1 MDNLYLTSIEAD
13 ITTIEI
19 EQIKVN
25 EVYSIAIKLLED
37 EDTAITTIESSEII
51 PLHPSLEI
59 DMSSIKEGFKKA
71 IKKIIEFFQWLGRI
85 IVNFFKRI
93 IDMFKNLIGIGKRER
108 LEKEIKKTAEKARK
122 VHENMTKA
130 AKNEVDKIVKEM
142 KENIENMENK
152 EFEEYGKKIPVL
164 FIGKTKLDT
173 DDVPQFTIRLLHQ
186 VGYMLKYTN
195 EYAVSIRQIVVELG
209 LLLNKICGLAI
220 DATNKNL
227 EDIVNDKGMDI
238 LQEFNKNM
246 RNVSS
251 CISSF
256 IEDAKA
262 IKDNN
267 DKYFKLVKDYL
278 NIKEEYDTYVV
289 LGNKVYTFK
298 HSVDSDKIEKIK
310 TEVDNISVMDIPNF
324 TKLLK
329 LINEYYDLII
339 NGYITLTYR
348 IYDIPPID
356 YKKVKNMISGLFSDT
371 HTLLTAIKLIT
382 EIDNNETT
390 KIINNY
396 KYIDTIAKELKNDE
410 TYLSKISNE
419 TSKSL
424 NVLLEKISKLDD
436 KSIDG
441 VLQRNIALSK
451 ELSKA
456 TTSMIKGV
464 AHLAGIINSI
474 INDAEVS
481 IKLMN
486 ELIIYHTEVK

>member
-25 EVYSIAIKLLED
+25 EVYNIATKLLED
-37 EDTAITTIESSEII
+37 EDTAIATIESSEII

-59 DMSSIKEGFKKA
+59 DMSNIKEGFKKA
-71 IKKIIEFFQWLGRI
+71 IKKIIEFFQWLGKT
-85 IVNFFKRI
+85 VVDFFKKI
-93 IDMFKNLIGIGKRER
+93 
-108 LEKEIKKTAEKARK
+108 KETSEKAKK
-122 VHENMTKA
+122 VHEKMTK
-130 AKNEVDKIVKEM
+130 ESTEEIDKIVKEM
-142 KENIENMENK
+142 KEKIDNMDNK
-152 EFEEYGKKIPVL
+152 EFEEYGKRIPVL

-173 DDVPQFTIRLLHQ
+173 NDVPQFTLRLLNQ
-186 VGYMLKYTN
+186 VGYVLKYTN
-195 EYAVSIRQIVVELG
+195 EYSATIRQIVVELG
-209 LLLNKICGLAI
+209 LLLNKVCGLAI
-220 DATNKNL
+220 NATNKNL
-227 EDIVNDKGMDI
+227 EDIVNDKGMDV

-246 RNVSS
+246 RNISSYVSS
-251 CISSF
+251 F
-256 IEDAKA
+256 VEDAKV
-262 IKDNN
+262 IKNNN

-298 HSVDSDKIEKIK
+298 HNVDSDKIEKIK
-310 TEVDNISVMDIPNF
+310 SEVDDISVMDIPNF

-339 NGYITLTYR
+339 NGYITLTYKT
-348 IYDIPPID
+348 YNIPPID
-356 YKKVKNMISGLFSDT
+356 YKKVKNMISGLFSDV
-371 HTLLTAIKLIT
+371 HTTISAAKFVA

-390 KIINNY
+390 KTINNY
-396 KYIDTIAKELKNDE
+396 KYIDAIAKELKNDE

-424 NVLLEKISKLDD
+424 SALLEKTSKLDD
-436 KSIDG
+436 KSMDG
-441 VLQRNIALSK
+441 VLQRNIVLSK

-474 INDAEVS
+474 INDAEIS

-486 ELIIYHTEVK
+486 ELILYHTDVK